1 MTTDI
6 HFTISK
12 HHSMD
17 TLYISIQ
24 DHGFT
29 IKSSKDI
36 DTNKLNVMI
45 PINETERIVSNGP
58 MISLKTDDLQQ
69 HQKLKEIL
77 VSIYS
82 KYGLYHSYNID
93 NFHYQFIIYHEALQF
108 IIDGI
113 YKHPELKDM
122 FLSCNIYLC
131 VSSRFKGISVS
142 NYLTD
147 INKQE
152 YYKQYNI
159 N

>member
-12 HHSMD
+12 NHSMNS
-17 TLYISIQ
+17 LYISIPDQ
-24 DHGFT
+24 GFT
-29 IKSSKDI
+29 ITSSKD
-36 DTNKLNVMI
+36 TAKLKVMI
-45 PINETERIVSNGP
+45 PINETECIVSNGP

-69 HQKLKEIL
+69 YQKLREIL

-113 YKHPELKDM
+113 CKHFELKDM

-131 VSSRFKGISVS
+131 VSGRFSEISVS

-147 INKQE
+147 TNKEE
-152 YYKQYNI
+152 YYKQYDI